1 MAQETLRNAAKH
13 AAPCTVTITLYRVP
27 EADDAVVLDVVDD
40 GNGFDV
46 TERLAHPEP
55 GHFGLQ
61 LLADVAPTGG
71 ALLQVASAPGR
82 GTHWRLQ
89 VPAGG
94 RGSTMTQTT
103 ETSTGKITVLLV
115 DDHQMVR
122 TGLAAL
128 LAATD
133 DIVVVGQAGDGAA
146 AVDVAGTTLPDV
158 VLMDLSMPQLD
169 GVEATRLILA
179 EQPEAKIVVL
189 TSFSDRDR
197 VSDALAAGA
206 VGYLLKDCEPEDLLA
221 AVRSAAAGHVPLDPR
236 VARVLLPSAGSGRPE
251 EAMSPREIEVLRLV
265 AQGLANKQIGRA
277 LGISERTVKAHLGR
291 VFRQIGVA
299 DRTSAALWARDHLPS

>member
-1 MAQETLRNAAKH
+1 VAGAIDDLEAGPGNPLDERS
-13 AAPCTVTITLYRVP
+13 RVGDRRRRVLI
-27 EADDAVVLDVVDD
+27 ADDHGVVAEGLKHLIEVQADMQVVAIAADGREAV
-40 GNGFDV
+40 
-46 TERLAHPEP
+46 R
-55 GHFGLQ
+55 
-61 LLADVAPTGG
+61 VARE
-71 ALLQVASAPGR
+71 AQ
-82 GTHWRLQ
+82 
-89 VPAGG
+89 
-94 RGSTMTQTT
+94 
-103 ETSTGKITVLLV
+103 
-115 DDHQMVR
+115 
-122 TGLAAL
+122 
-128 LAATD
+128 
-133 DIVVVGQAGDGAA
+133 
-146 AVDVAGTTLPDV
+146 PDV

-251 EAMSPREIEVLRLV
+251 DTMSPREVEVLRLV

-277 LGISERTVKAHLGR
+277 LGISERTVKTHLGHL
-291 VFRQIGVA
+291 FEKLGVTS
-299 DRTSAALWARDHLPS
+299 RTEAVKVATRRGLVRLS